1 MFTTAK
7 AGLIAALTMLLGG
20 CASNGLDRLALQG
33 PELHPALSTHL
44 LDKDTTRHIP
54 HDVLQHNPQY
64 STDPEFVNAVVRS
77 GSQGNLTASGIR
89 SALYALYD
97 AQNNLGLYG
106 LEAESAAD
114 ADRIEQALRSIWADN
129 VSLERARVYRE
140 DRLLVVVWTDGV
152 ATEVWDA
159 VNTTVAERLLA
170 VASNGLHH

>member
-1 MFTTAK
+1 MQITAK
-7 AGLIAALTMLLGG
+7 AGLIAALTMLLCA
-20 CASNGLDRLALQG
+20 CASNGLNRLALQG
-33 PELHPALSTHL
+33 PELHPALSTHP
-44 LDKDTTRHIP
+44 LDKSTRRHIP
-54 HDVLQHNPQY
+54 YDVLQHNPQY
-64 STDPEFVNAVVRS
+64 STDPEFIRAVARS

-106 LEAESAAD
+106 LEAESKAD
-114 ADRIEQALRSIWADN
+114 ADRIEQALRSIWAHN

-152 ATEVWDA
+152 AAEVWDA

-170 VASNGLHH
+170 PALTGLQN